1 MVHLKGSGEIMLTK
15 SSDKEVKKNCN
26 KLKPIVDT
34 VILLGRF
41 GLPFRG
47 HRGDSVFLKTTDQPT
62 TYHRPP
68 TNRPTNPPPTKW
80 IDHRPTDHRPIRNL
94 KTRNYIT
101 NLKCITDKNV
111 RLCYECI

>member
-47 HRGDSVFLKTTDQPT
+47 HRDDSVFLK
-62 TYHRPP
+62 
-68 TNRPTNPPPTKW
+68 N
-80 IDHRPTDHRPIRNL
+80 HRPTDHLSPTTYQPTNQPTTDQMDRPQ
-94 KTRNYIT
+94 T
-101 NLKCITDKNV
+101 NQPPTNKKFEDQKLYNKFKMHN
-111 RLCYECI
+111 